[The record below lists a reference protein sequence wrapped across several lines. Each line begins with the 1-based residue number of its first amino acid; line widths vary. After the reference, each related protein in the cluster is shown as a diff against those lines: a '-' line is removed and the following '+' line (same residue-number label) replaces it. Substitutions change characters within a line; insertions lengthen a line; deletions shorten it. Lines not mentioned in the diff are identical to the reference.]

1 MKKIPYQYI
10 EVDPYQKPQSLL
22 DVNPRGLVPALRHDD
37 WGCYESTVLMEY
49 VREAHHMLGLGPS
62 ISLILIEPLLLAR
75 GLETWQSTSTRRCKD
90 ACPLPTLGR
99 PCEQALMS
107 RFMAIADKSMQIN
120 RNIVPNFYRVLQEQ
134 DPEKQV
140 ENAKELQSAFDKLL
154 AAAHPDG
161 PFFMGSQMSFVD
173 VQAAPWVIR
182 IRRVLTPYRGW
193 PDAEAGTR
201 WASWVDAIDAN
212 EHVRATTSSDELYL
226 DSYARYAGKSFGRDP
241 CREEY

>member
-1 MKKIPYQYI
+1 
-10 EVDPYQKPQSLL
+10 
-22 DVNPRGLVPALRHDD
+22 LVF
-37 WGCYESTVLMEY
+37 GF
-49 VREAHHMLGLGPS
+49 G
-62 ISLILIEPLLLAR
+62 I
-75 GLETWQSTSTRRCKD
+75 
-90 ACPLPTLGR
+90 
-99 PCEQALMS
+99 
-107 RFMAIADKSMQIN
+107 IADKSMQIN

-140 ENAKELQSAFDKLL
+140 ENAKELQTAFDKLL

-182 IRRVLTPYRGW
+182 LRRVLTPYRGW
-193 PDAEAGTR
+193 PDAEPGTR

-226 DSYARYAGKSFGRDP
+226 DSYARYAGESLRRDP
-241 CREEY
+241 GREVGY